1 MKKNCTKSV
10 KYTLQTARNVL
21 FYMQV
26 KERIGSMKR
35 KQRKWLYKIRKKMK
49 FNFAEMAKYLEIP
62 LTTYRSYELGDR
74 NPTVVQ
80 AKGLAEK
87 LNIEWTIFFEK

>member
-1 MKKNCTKSV
+1 MKNNCTKSV
-10 KYTLQTARNVL
+10 IYTLQTARNVL
-21 FYMQV
+21 FCIQV
-26 KERIGSMKR
+26 KERTGSMKR
-35 KQRKWLYKIRKKMK
+35 KQRKWLYKMRKKMK
-49 FNFAEMAKYLEIP
+49 FNFAEMAKHLEIP

>member
-1 MKKNCTKSV
+1 M
-10 KYTLQTARNVL
+10 
-21 FYMQV
+21 
-26 KERIGSMKR
+26 
-35 KQRKWLYKIRKKMK
+35 RKKMK
-49 FNFAEMAKYLEIP
+49 FNFAEMAKHLEIP

-87 LNIEWTIFFEK
+87 LNVEWTIFFEK